1 MWDCPGCGCSA
12 IAGTLTFCPMCFKER
27 EMPKNTVGGGY
38 SDKSLPV
45 PEDEAVPYAEDNAEH
60 DPDRGNGPDQ
70 PELPFSEGQGTEETV
85 PAASDNTDAASDYSS
100 YSVRDLVELC
110 KARGI
115 AYSGPAGTLPK
126 DALAARLSEPPKE

>member
-1 MWDCPGCGCSA
+1 MWDCLNCGCKA
-12 IAGTLTFCPMCFKER
+12 VIVVRCPMCGTER
-27 EMPKNTVGGGY
+27 NMARSTVEGGY
-38 SDKSLPV
+38 SDQYEPAD
-45 PEDEAVPYAEDNAEH
+45 PADDQDPDEAVPVVEDDPGH
-60 DPDRGNGPDQ
+60 DPDRGNGSDPAA
-70 PELPFSEGQGTEETV
+70 EETV